1 MAKQLF
7 SFTAQPFQG
16 HTLDVVRFNGHEA
29 ISDPYLLDITLMGRE
44 LLDNC
49 DDCIGGDATFTLH
62 GQDNDLTLDT
72 PIHGVLILFEVLQQ
86 THKHTF
92 YRAVI
97 RPRLWSMTISC
108 GNQIF
113 LNKTVPE
120 FLKETLVQQGLVL
133 GTDFE
138 FRLAREY
145 PRRDFV
151 CQYNESHFDFISRW
165 MEREGIYFFFEQ
177 GDSREKAIFT
187 DSSSSHTDFPG
198 ASPLHYA
205 PTSGLEKGRE
215 QRTVWR
221 WARMHSLV
229 PRTVLLQDYN
239 YRTPGLKISAEKT
252 VSKNGIGMVHA
263 YADNIKTPSEAE
275 ALATVRAQE
284 KGCREI
290 TATAESA
297 AVSLRSGYTFTLQ
310 DHYENSWNQKWLT
323 IAVGHEGSQEGYL
336 FSGLDQR
343 EAKQSFFYHNTVTA
357 IPENVQF
364 RPECTHD
371 WPRMHGAMNAHIDAE
386 GSGHYA
392 ELDAQGRYKVTM
404 PLDISGRKGGHASSW
419 IRMAQ
424 PYGGGDHGMHFPLH
438 KSTEVML
445 TYVNGDPDRPIIAGS
460 VPDPQHASVV
470 TSQSQTQSKITTGG
484 QNKLHIEDKAGSQR
498 MLMSAPTADSYGR
511 IGSHNDPPPDW
522 SDSEEIAGWKLNT
535 SKMFEVQAGSKN
547 SVILGNNF
555 KTVIGWEH
563 RETLGIRTSTV
574 LGLNLGIYLAYLKE
588 FAPLENKLHQ
598 LAVRLGISKTKMV
611 EEHVKTADEVFEA
624 AEEKMKEV
632 GKETK
637 VVAQKTSLAA
647 SKTKMAASKTSLAE
661 SKVKLAQSKNDVAQ
675 NKVRISNSDIG
686 VMQSKQ
692 TVMDEKVRLSATNTH
707 IAQSHSDA
715 AQRKTILAGAQMV
728 TAQEESLVCDQV
740 THVAAEQNES

>member
-29 ISDPYLLDITLMGRE
+29 ISKPYLLDITLMGQAPQKSCE
-44 LLDNC
+44 N
-49 DDCIGGDATFTLH
+49 CIGGDATFTLH
-62 GQDNDLTLDT
+62 GQDNDLSLIT
-72 PIHGVLILFEVLQQ
+72 PFHGVLTLFEVLQQ
-86 THKHTF
+86 TSKHTF

-97 RPRLWSMTISC
+97 RPRLWCMTTSSD
-108 GNQIF
+108 NRIF
-113 LNKTVPE
+113 MNKTVPE
-120 FLKETLVQQGLVL
+120 FLKEAMEQQGLIH

-138 FRLAREY
+138 FRFAREY

-151 CQYNESHFDFISRW
+151 CQYNESDFDFISRW

-198 ASPLHYA
+198 AAPLHYS
-205 PTSGLEKGRE
+205 PPSGLEKGRE
-215 QRTVWR
+215 QQIVWL
-221 WARMHSLV
+221 WARSHTLV

-239 YRTPGLKISAEKT
+239 YRTPELRISAEKT
-252 VSKNGIGMVHA
+252 VSKTGIGMVHA

-275 ALATVRAQE
+275 TLAMVRAQE

-290 TATAESA
+290 TATAEST

-323 IAVGHEGSQEGYL
+323 IAVRHEGNQEGFL

-343 EAKQSFFYHNTVTA
+343 EAKQSLFYHNTITA
-357 IPENVQF
+357 IPGNVQF

-371 WPRMHGAMNAHIDAE
+371 WPRVHGAMNAHVDAE

-392 ELDAQGRYKVTM
+392 ELDEQGRYKVIM
-404 PLDISGRKGGHASSW
+404 PLDISGRKDGHASSW

-438 KSTEVML
+438 KGTEVLL
-445 TYVNGDPDRPIIAGS
+445 TYVNGDPDRPIIAGAVS
-460 VPDPQHASVV
+460 DPEHASVV
-470 TSQSQTQSKITTGG
+470 TEQNKTQSKITTGG

-498 MLMSAPTADSYGR
+498 MLMSTPTADSYAR
-511 IGSHNDPPPDW
+511 LGSHNDPPPDW
-522 SDSEEIAGWKLNT
+522 SDSENIDGWKLNT
-535 SKMFEVQAGSKN
+535 SKVFDVQAGKKN
-547 SVILGNNF
+547 SIILGNSF
-555 KTVIGWEH
+555 KTVLGWEH
-563 RETLGIRTSTV
+563 RQTLGVRTKTV

-588 FAPLENKLHQ
+588 FAPLENKVHQ

-611 EEHVKTADEVFEA
+611 EEHVKAADEVFEA
-624 AEEKMKEV
+624 AEETMKEV
-632 GKETK
+632 GQKTE
-637 VVAQKTSLAA
+637 VVAQKTSLAD
-647 SKTKMAASKTSLAE
+647 SKTKMAASKTSLAQ
-661 SKVKLAQSKNDVAQ
+661 SKARLAQSKNKVASE
-675 NKVRISNSDIG
+675 KLDIVNSDFKT
-686 VMQSKQ
+686 MQSKEH
-692 TVMDEKVRLSATNTH
+692 TMEEDIRLSSSKTD
-707 IAQSHSDA
+707 IVQSRSEV
-715 AQRKTILAGAQMV
+715 AQRKTRLAANEV
-728 TAQEESLVCDQV
+728 ALAQEKSSMCDQK
-740 THVAAEQNES
+740 TQLAAEQNES